1 MSDQE
6 IEPTTLEAVEAVK
19 PHVQNNGS
27 PITSKTFWAGVGIG
41 SAAVIAALMYTKRP
55 KKKK

>member
-6 IEPTTLEAVEAVK
+6 TEPTTLEAVEAVK
-19 PHVQNNGS
+19 RSAPSNGS

-41 SAAVIAALMYTKRP
+41 SAAVVAALMYTKRT